1 MKIILL
7 TYVLLD
13 PNLLF
18 FLRTMSL
25 HWFLINYYAL
35 VVLVV
40 IFSYTNLYGCK
51 HIFWKLL
58 ILREFLNYSSQFL
71 CGKMVLTT

>member
-25 HWFLINYYAL
+25 HWFLSNYYAL

-40 IFSYTNLYGCK
+40 IFSYTTYMISK

-58 ILREFLNYSSQFL
+58 MLREFLNYSSQLL